1 MIHPDVAFAS
11 VAAITAD
18 QGQFLSYRLDANSF
32 SMLQVCLDNERD
44 KRKKNLTDNINLTF
58 DCRTSLF
65 FF

>member
-44 KRKKNLTDNINLTF
+44 KRKKI
-58 DCRTSLF
+58 
-65 FF
+65 